1 MTFLG
6 LRVDRVINTKIQK
19 VIKIRNE
26 EVQLFVDE
34 TFTVSFLD
42 FLNAHSY

>member
-34 TFTVSFLD
+34 TLTVSFLD
-42 FLNAHSY
+42 FVSAHS